1 MIKTIIMTI
10 KKSKS
15 WIIGTI
21 VVLIALLIDYYLLGG
36 SLVEIRPNYFSIFIQ
51 FLYSGRLDH

>member
-1 MIKTIIMTI
+1 MTI

-21 VVLIALLIDYYLLGG
+21 VVLIALLIDYYLIGW
-36 SLVEIRPNYFSIFIQ
+36 
-51 FLYSGRLDH
+51 FLS

>member
-1 MIKTIIMTI
+1 MSNFVKTIIMTI

-21 VVLIALLIDYYLLGG
+21 VVAIALLIDYYLIGWLL
-36 SLVEIRPNYFSIFIQ
+36 S
-51 FLYSGRLDH
+51 